1 VTRAGLVSVLICG
14 ERLRGDDGAAV
25 FAAGLLTDDVEALA
39 SITEVGQLSVEALL
53 ATPPD
58 AAVILVDSALG
69 IAPGQVVE
77 LPLSALAGE
86 AGNDA
91 TPASTHAMPAHQVLT
106 LAAELRGAPL
116 YGTFVGLGGV
126 AFGFG
131 EELSPAVAAGLPEF
145 AAAIE
150 SEIRRLAAG

>member
-1 VTRAGLVSVLICG
+1 MTRAGLVSVLICG

-25 FAAGLLTDDVEALA
+25 LAAALLTDDVTPLA

-53 ATPPD
+53 ATPAD
-58 AAVILVDSALG
+58 AAVIVVDAALG

-77 LPLSALAGE
+77 LPLSALACE

-91 TPASTHAMPAHQVLT
+91 APASTHAMPAHQVLT
-106 LAAELRGAPL
+106 LAAELRGTPL
-116 YGTFVGLGGV
+116 CGTFVGLGGM

>member
-1 VTRAGLVSVLICG
+1 MTRAGPVSVLICG

-25 FAAGLLTDDVEALA
+25 LAVGLLTDEVVQLA

-53 ATPPD
+53 ATPRD
-58 AAVILVDSALG
+58 AAVVVVDSVVG
-69 IAPGQVVE
+69 MAPGKVVE
-77 LPLSALAGE
+77 LPLSALTSQGS
-86 AGNDA
+86 NDA
-91 TPASTHAMPAHQVLT
+91 APASTHAMPARQVLT
-106 LAAELRGAPL
+106 LAAELRGTPL
-116 YGTFVGLGGV
+116 CGTFVGLGGV

-150 SEIRRLAAG
+150 SEIRRLVAG